1 MTWRRLAIAAA
12 LTAAAALAAAFALR
26 TEIAERLLRHQL
38 QGTAL
43 AGASYRVAEAGLAR
57 TVIEDIRLAGGSVE
71 RAVLAYRPAALLRGR
86 IDSLAVTGARL
97 SLAHAS
103 WRAPQPAALP
113 FSTLRIDDLQAT
125 FASPWGPATL
135 HLEAVLRTDGPGLTG
150 GGRWRLQGGM
160 AAAAGRLELRPVETA
175 AGETALRTA
184 FAVEEGALSHPR
196 LRAGPLAGRLLLD
209 WLPGEAA
216 PAVLGARLAT
226 PAASWD
232 GRALGRAA
240 AEVSWTGRRL
250 EGELAFGGDGGPFAA
265 RLALA
270 AHHDGRWLVEAAGEG
285 RTGEDVEIA
294 GIAVTAPATLAFSAR
309 GPLAALAEGEFSTL
323 AATARLTAARL
334 ARGEALAADDATL
347 EAVIGRRGQAGGDGP
362 ASLQLRAQCAR
373 LAAGGA
379 VFEAAAIDLPLTL
392 ADEAA
397 RTAPGAFLRAGRLAL
412 DGPGLTLD
420 GLLAELP
427 LAIERDG
434 KRLYLR
440 LTDTA
445 WLDVDRLAHR
455 HLQTLEPLSL
465 AIVEEHLPLLA
476 VEKLAGAWSWDVRLK
491 TGALPAA
498 LALLEDGRA
507 RARVAGLLPQTSWR
521 LGSLGLNHLQ
531 GSMEAKGGDLAIAGP
546 DLRIGDLRILASY
559 NNGLSPWPQVEAT
572 AGTVEDLRRPA
583 RFAPASADAALRPAW
598 PRGEDLGMEANLHM
612 RARRYLANA
621 EASWRAADGRLR
633 VLLRVPATIF
643 EAGGVQPADLSPLYG
658 ALIDEATGG
667 FELRG
672 ELLRHDGSWRQAWR
686 LLLLDL
692 SARAGGL
699 AVEGLKGE
707 IALLAVAPPA
717 TPPGQQLRARRLTL
731 GGLALTDVEAR
742 MALPGDGSL
751 ALEEAGAGFA
761 GGRLA
766 LAAAGFDPGRARNA
780 LTLEAEGIELARL
793 LDRLPVAGLEGQG
806 RIGGRL
812 PLAFSPAGVAIE
824 GGWLAAE
831 TGGRLR
837 YAPAGPAGARP
848 APLADFRFT
857 ALALAIERPPGGPAA
872 AILDLAGANPA
883 FNGGAPMWL
892 DLRAGAGF
900 EDAIRE
906 ALAAGA
912 APSGW

>member
-12 LTAAAALAAAFALR
+12 LTAAAAIAAAFALR
-26 TEIAERLLRHQL
+26 AEIAERLLRHQL

-97 SLAHAS
+97 SLAHIP
-103 WRAPQPAALP
+103 WRAPPPAALP
-113 FSTLRIDDLQAT
+113 FSTLRIDDLQAS

-135 HLEAVLRTDGPGLTG
+135 HLEASLRTDGPALTG
-150 GGRWRLQGGM
+150 GGRWRLQGEI
-160 AAAAGRLELRPVETA
+160 ATAAGGLELSPVETA

-184 FAVEEGALSHPR
+184 FAVEEGALNHPR

-209 WLPGEAA
+209 WLPGETA

-232 GRALGRAA
+232 GRALGPAA
-240 AEVSWTGRRL
+240 AEASWTGRRL
-250 EGELAFGGDGGPFAA
+250 EGELAFGSGGGPFTA

-270 AHHDGRWLVEAAGEG
+270 ARHDGRWLVEAAGEG
-285 RTGEDVEIA
+285 RSGEDVEIA
-294 GIAVTAPATLAFSAR
+294 GVAVTAPAALAFAAS
-309 GPLAALAEGEFSTL
+309 GPLAALAEGELSAL
-323 AATARLTAARL
+323 AATARLKAARL
-334 ARGEALAADDATL
+334 ARGEALAADEATL
-347 EAVIGRRGQAGGDGP
+347 EAVIGQAGGDGQ
-362 ASLQLRAQCAR
+362 ASLQLRAECAR

-379 VFEAAAIDLPLTL
+379 VFEAAAIDLPLSL
-392 ADEAA
+392 ADEGA
-397 RTAPGAFLRAGRLAL
+397 RAAPGAFLRAGRLAL

-465 AIVEEHLPLLA
+465 AVVEEHLPLLA
-476 VEKLAGAWSWDVRLK
+476 VEKLAGAWSWDMRLK

-498 LALLEDGRA
+498 FALLEDGGA
-507 RARVAGLLPQTSWR
+507 RARVAGLLPQTTWR

-531 GSMEAKGGDLAIAGP
+531 GSMEARGGDLAVAGP

-572 AGTVEDLRRPA
+572 VGTLEDLRRPA

-598 PRGEDLGMEANLHM
+598 PRGEDLNMEANLHM

-633 VLLRVPATIF
+633 ALLRVPATIF
-643 EAGGVQPADLSPLYG
+643 EAGGIQPADLSPLYG
-658 ALIDEATGG
+658 ALIDEAAGG

-672 ELLRHDGSWRQAWR
+672 ELLRQDGSWRQAWR
-686 LLLLDL
+686 LLLDL

-699 AVEGLKGE
+699 AVEGLAGE
-707 IALLAVAPPA
+707 IALSAIAPPA
-717 TPPGQQLRARRLTL
+717 TPPGQQLRARRLVL
-731 GGLALTDVEAR
+731 GGLALADVEAR

-751 ALEEAGAGFA
+751 ELEEAGAGFA
-761 GGRLA
+761 GGRLT
-766 LAAAGFDPGRARNA
+766 LAAAALDPGRARNA

-793 LDRLPVAGLEGQG
+793 LERLPVAGLEGRG

-824 GGWLAAE
+824 GGRLAAE
-831 TGGRLR
+831 SGGRLR
-837 YAPAGPAGARP
+837 YAPAGPAGTRP

-857 ALALAIERPPGGPAA
+857 ALALAIRRPPGGPAA
-872 AILDLAGANPA
+872 VALELAGANPA
-883 FNGGAPMWL
+883 FNGGAPMRL

-912 APSGW
+912 VPSGW